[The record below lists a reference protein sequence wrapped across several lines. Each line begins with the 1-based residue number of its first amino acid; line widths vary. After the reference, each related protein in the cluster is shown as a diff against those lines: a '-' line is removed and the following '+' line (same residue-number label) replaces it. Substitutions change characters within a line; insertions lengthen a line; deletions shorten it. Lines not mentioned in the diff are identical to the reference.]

1 MHPIAAAL
9 TATARGTFP
18 PVDGGWER
26 TTPWLQGVEGV
37 VAFTGRAFLAV
48 GPDVPDES
56 LTGLGADG
64 YGGASN
70 PRLVS
75 ALAGRGWIDV
85 LDLVLVASGTGDPGT
100 LVPRSDLAEH
110 PRARHAETIRGGVTT
125 WGYAAHDVRT
135 VVTLG
140 RGLGGLWEVGVE
152 MDSAGRH
159 TGRATIAAARGLVP
173 ADDVLVAA
181 CAPGNARSVRAFLA
195 AGFVPVA
202 SVQLWRP
209 ERAAGFPLD
218 RAAWP

>member
-9 TATARGTFP
+9 TAAARGTFP

-26 TTPWLQGVEGV
+26 TTPWLPGVEGV

-48 GPDVPDES
+48 GPEVPDGC
-56 LTGLGADG
+56 LTALGADG

-85 LDLVLVASGTGDPGT
+85 LDLVLVAQGTGDPGP
-100 LVPRSDLAEH
+100 LEPRPDLAAH
-110 PRARHAETIRGGVTT
+110 PRARHAETIRGDVAT

-152 MDSAGRH
+152 LDSTGRH
-159 TGRATIAAARGLVP
+159 TGRSTIAAARGLVP
-173 ADDVLVAA
+173 MDDVLVAA

-218 RAAWP
+218 RAACP